1 MKKSDHKLFISGPV
15 NLDESIKKSIYN
27 SPDIGHRE
35 LEFVEL
41 LRDVREKLLKIF
53 KANREEYSALIFTGS
68 GTSAMEAVMAANVHE
83 GKKAL
88 IVSNGEFGE
97 RFAEIADIHHI
108 KYKHLKYQWGEPIQL
123 DDIEKNLKNDSDIET
138 VVMTYHETSVAVINP
153 VEEIGK
159 LVKKY
164 NKFFIVDCI
173 SAVGGEPLDVEKYNI
188 DFAIGSSAKALQSIP
203 VLGIVC
209 AKKSAIKA
217 ISDIQPRCYYLDL
230 LKHYRYEEEL
240 NQTPYTP
247 AIPLFFA
254 LNQSLDNILEES
266 VDGRL
271 RRYKRNANYLRN
283 GLKKMGFTFFI
294 PEKYH
299 SRMVVYAMLPEN
311 VDYKLLHKKLRES
324 GFIIYAGKGP
334 LHNKAIHIAN
344 IGTIN
349 KKDIDGFLFHLDKA
363 LQEIRGE
370 STKIR

>member
-1 MKKSDHKLFISGPV
+1 MTSINEMKKSGHKLFISGPV
-15 NLDESIKKSIYN
+15 NLDDNIRESIYN
-27 SPDIGHRE
+27 SPDIGYRE

-41 LRDVREKLLKIF
+41 LKGIREKLLIVF
-53 KANREEYSALIFTGS
+53 KANKEEYSVLIFTGS

-108 KYKHLKYQWGEPIQL
+108 KYKHL
-123 DDIEKNLKNDSDIET
+123 
-138 VVMTYHETSVAVINP
+138 TYHETSIAILNP
-153 VEEIGK
+153 VKEIGK
-159 LVKKY
+159 LAKRY

-173 SAVGGEPLDVEKYNI
+173 SAVGGEPLDVVKHNI
-188 DFAIGSSAKALQSIP
+188 DFAIGSSAKALQSMP

-209 AKKSAIKA
+209 ARKSAIKA
-217 ISDIQPRCYYLDL
+217 ISDIKPRCYYLDL

-247 AIPLFFA
+247 AVPLFFA

-266 VDGRL
+266 IKGRL
-271 RRYKRNANYLRN
+271 RRYEKNANYLRK
-283 GLKKMGFTFFI
+283 GLKKMGLIFFL

-311 VDYKLLHKKLRES
+311 ISYEPLHKKLRES
-324 GFIIYAGKGP
+324 GFIIYAGKGH
-334 LHNKAIHIAN
+334 LDNRAIHIAN
-344 IGTIN
+344 IGNIN
-349 KKDIDGFLFHLDKA
+349 KKDIDNFLFHLEKA
-363 LQEIRGE
+363 INE
-370 STKIR
+370 TKIKSIKAR

>member
-1 MKKSDHKLFISGPV
+1 MKKSGHKLFISGPV
-15 NLDESIKKSIYN
+15 NLDDNIRESIYN

-41 LRDVREKLLKIF
+41 LKGIREKLLIVF
-53 KANREEYSALIFTGS
+53 KANKEEYSVLIFTGS

-108 KYKHLKYQWGEPIQL
+108 KYKHLKYQWGEPVQL
-123 DDIEKNLKNDSDIET
+123 DDIDKILKNDSDIET
-138 VVMTYHETSVAVINP
+138 VVMTYHETSIAILNP
-153 VEEIGK
+153 VKEIGK
-159 LVKKY
+159 LAKRY

-173 SAVGGEPLDVEKYNI
+173 SAVGGEPLDVVKYNI
-188 DFAIGSSAKALQSIP
+188 DFAIGSSAKALQSMP

-209 AKKSAIKA
+209 ARKSAIKA
-217 ISDIQPRCYYLDL
+217 ISDIKPRCYYLDL

-247 AIPLFFA
+247 AVPLFFA

-266 VDGRL
+266 IKGRL
-271 RRYKRNANYLRN
+271 RRYEKNANYLRK
-283 GLKKMGFTFFI
+283 GLKKMGLIFFL

-311 VDYKLLHKKLRES
+311 ISYEPLHKKLRES
-324 GFIIYAGKGP
+324 GFIIYAGKGH
-334 LHNKAIHIAN
+334 LDNRAIHIAN
-344 IGTIN
+344 IGNIN
-349 KKDIDGFLFHLDKA
+349 KKDIDNFLFHLEKA
-363 LQEIRGE
+363 INE
-370 STKIR
+370 TKIKSIKAR